1 MEVLVSILSGNCL
14 CNKVSY
20 SCNAE
25 PTAIFNCHCKDCRKA
40 TGSVFGTNLFFSEN
54 NVEINGELSSFKH
67 ISDTGSTMTKFFC
80 PCCGSLMFGKNSSK
94 KNLISIRAGTVDQI
108 NKIKPTI
115 NIFMDSKIPSTIIDT
130 KLKQTNR
137 MPIK

>member
-1 MEVLVSILSGNCL
+1 MSILSGKCL
-14 CNKVSY
+14 CSKVSY
-20 SCNAE
+20 LCYSE

-40 TGSVFGTNLFFSEN
+40 TGSVFGTNLFFSEK
-54 NVEINGELSSFKH
+54 NVKINGELSIFKH
-67 ISDTGSTMTKFFC
+67 ISDSGSTMKKLFC

-94 KNLISIRAGTVDQI
+94 KNIISIRAGTIDQI

-115 NIFMDSKIPSTIIDT
+115 NIFMESKVPSTIIDN
-130 KLKQTNR
+130 KLKKTNR

>member
-1 MEVLVSILSGNCL
+1 MEVLVSILSGKCL

-20 SCNAE
+20 SCNTE
-25 PTAIFNCHCKDCRKA
+25 PIAIFNYHCKDCRKA

-54 NVEINGELSSFKH
+54 NVEINGKLSSFKH
-67 ISDTGSTMTKFFC
+67 ISDSGSTMTKFFC

-94 KNLISIRAGTVDQI
+94 KNVISIRAGTVDQI
-108 NKIKPTI
+108 KKIKPTI
-115 NIFMDSKIPSTIIDT
+115 NIFMDSKVPSTIIDK

-137 MPIK
+137 MPIT